1 VQIRPAAL
9 KALSR
14 LSRPDRERIR
24 AAIDRL
30 PKGDVRPLQ
39 GAPGQ
44 WRLRVGGWRIR
55 YRRDDTER
63 IVDVTAVDHRGD
75 AYKKR

>member
-1 VQIRPAAL
+1 MRIRPAAL

-14 LSRPDRERIR
+14 LSRPDRDRVR

-30 PKGDVRPLQ
+30 PEGDVRPLA
-39 GAPGQ
+39 GLPGE
-44 WRLRVGGWRIR
+44 WRLRVGDWRIR
-55 YRRDDTER
+55 FERDDESR
-63 IVDVTAVDHRGD
+63 IIDVLLVLPRGD

>member
-1 VQIRPAAL
+1 MQIRPPAL

-30 PKGDVRPLQ
+30 PEGDVRPLQ
-39 GAPGQ
+39 GASGL
-44 WRLRVGGWRIR
+44 WRLRVGDWRIR

-63 IVDVTAVDHRGD
+63 IVDVTAVDPRGD
-75 AYKKR
+75 AYKKL